1 MFEGRVRLII
11 QEKYIDLVGS
21 VIEKLKDLP
30 MQNIQDFDIKHDNV
44 WDGFVE
50 LVQQEDNEDN
60 VLYPIYADVITE
72 VCQQAL
78 APLTLTELELL
89 WLISDG
95 CLEWDET
102 EEFPEVER
110 MVDDVTEELLS
121 WIEQEAEEPE
131 FEDSIGE
138 EDVYEEN
145 ILPYEEDY
153 EDDFYVENDDDIHKT
168 RH

>member
-21 VIEKLKDLP
+21 VIEKLKNLP
-30 MQNIQDFDIKHDNV
+30 MQNIQDVEIEHDNV

-50 LVQQEDNEDN
+50 LVQQENNEDSM
-60 VLYPIYADVITE
+60 LYPIYADVITGI
-72 VCQQAL
+72 CQQAL
-78 APLTLTELELL
+78 ESLTLTELELL

-95 CLEWDET
+95 CLEWNEV

-110 MVDDVTEELLS
+110 MTDDVTEELLS

-131 FEDSIGE
+131 FEDSMNE
-138 EDVYEEN
+138 EDVYEDD
-145 ILPYEEDY
+145 IVPYEEDY
-153 EDDFYVENDDDIHKT
+153 EDDFYTENEDDVNKT